1 MSRENVEL
9 ARRSLEAFERGDI
22 EGALAS
28 APPELVAAR
37 VHPDGAVFHGHDGLL
52 RMVADWVE
60 GFSEWSFTIEEL
72 IDAGERVVVRQHQRG
87 LGAGSGV
94 PVEDDDGLVYT
105 FANGRITRF
114 EVHAEREQALSSAG
128 LTEQRGGSTAG
139 S

>member
-9 ARRSLEAFERGDI
+9 ARRSLEAFVRGDVD
-22 EGALAS
+22 GALEA
-28 APPELVAAR
+28 AHPELVATR
-37 VHPDGAVFHGHDGLL
+37 VHPDGAVFHGPDGLL

-60 GFSEWSFTIEEL
+60 GFSEWSFTADEY

-94 PVEDDDGLVYT
+94 PVEDDYWLVYT
-105 FANGRITRF
+105 FADGQIVLF
-114 EVHAEREQALSSAG
+114 EVFADREQALRSAG
-128 LTEQRGGSTAG
+128 LPDEPGGPTAG